1 MFTNSLGDISIKSK
15 VQSNLFMVST
25 TTLIPR
31 IYENSLYVVELF
43 ESLVKSSGF
52 VKSVTRGGEL
62 FEIADARAQSYSGVN
77 VLYSLRELLQIWNVP
92 LSF

>member
-15 VQSNLFMVST
+15 VQSNLFIVST

-43 ESLVKSSGF
+43 ASLVKKSGF
-52 VKSVTRGGEL
+52 VKSVTSVVEL
-62 FEIADARAQSYSGVN
+62 FRIPDDKSHPYSGVN
-77 VLYSLRELLQIWNVP
+77 VLYELLELLQI
-92 LSF
+92 